1 MYWSLLPLLLPR
13 LQAGGAHGHHGLQ
26 NARPGQGVPLPPPP
40 PSSEEMLLPVVDTVN
55 PKLTLVRSASE
66 AVGTH

>member
-1 MYWSLLPLLLPR
+1 MKNTR
-13 LQAGGAHGHHGLQ
+13 FFAFFHI
-26 NARPGQGVPLPPPP
+26 PPPP